1 MESGKLIVFVGSDQV
16 CSATSGSY
24 CNCVCLFGLLCFIV
38 YLWPRVPVKG
48 KGTQV
53 QRLCQAPQ
61 LSQSTLKWR
70 ITLDVI
76 YPHPNKTKQD
86 HWILKE
92 INPEYSLEGLMLK
105 LKLLYFGHLMQ
116 TADWLEKTLMLGKIE
131 GKRRGWQRMRWLY
144 GITDAM
150 DMTLDKLREMVRD
163 REAWHVAVHGATK
176 SWTQLGDWSSSTS
189 NDDYNTKKYI
199 FNILPKHTFIECLLY
214 MCWRCRNELKSLL
227 IIWWWWRM
235 TCT

>member
-1 MESGKLIVFVGSDQV
+1 MWKITRLEILSVKQETVTTQLFELRSFNIWIINYNSRLI
-16 CSATSGSY
+16 
-24 CNCVCLFGLLCFIV
+24 IKIE
-38 YLWPRVPVKG
+38 R
-48 KGTQV
+48 
-53 QRLCQAPQ
+53 
-61 LSQSTLKWR
+61 
-70 ITLDVI
+70 
-76 YPHPNKTKQD
+76 
-86 HWILKE
+86 
-92 INPEYSLEGLMLK
+92 MLK
-105 LKLLYFGHLMQ
+105 NIQGVHSKGNQSWLFIGRSNIEAETPIFWPSDAKSWLIWKDPDAGK
-116 TADWLEKTLMLGKIE
+116 DWR
-131 GKRRGWQRMRWLY
+131 RRGWQRMQWLD
-144 GITDAM
+144 GITNSL
-150 DMTLDKLREMVRD
+150 DMNLGKLWEMVRD